1 MDKEAAAG
9 TPVPA
14 RSLGELRERHV
25 ALLGLWRGAL
35 EDREKA
41 ERAAALRDAAAAL
54 GTWLEDDEERFTA
67 QGVLDYWTAAQEGLS
82 GQQLPEAA
90 ALKPFD
96 PAAAESRA
104 EAAEALLDA
113 QDSRSIDAAET
124 IFLRLLRVDQA
135 GNIVECPPVP
145 RAELAGAA
153 GTPGLAVAGLVEA
166 LAAADVLRVRPGP
179 SADEEAVEFASR
191 GVARRWKRAAAALKE
206 HKRIDTMR
214 DRLRATALLW
224 RQKDRQPGYLLGGG
238 SLEEAKQFLG
248 ELDDNDALKE
258 FLDASIA
265 KGRRER
271 FRFLVAMALGPALMV
286 GVVWMIGQMS
296 YWTGSKHG
304 TDRGTEIGK
313 GIGEKTGEDRGR
325 LEAAERAPDT
335 ASLPAPPLEPTDPLG
350 PTGYIWI
357 GSAEE
362 PMLQFAG
369 STAAVPPDS
378 ARAGQTYRVKSRVHM
393 SLRTGLPSGEDPA
406 PLLGVAPSN
415 SLMVARDNPR
425 GFDRPSGRQY
435 WLRVR
440 IVPRIDVWYSGEAS
454 QDRVRRLVQALR
466 QAGFDPRPRPV
477 RHDGPASVH
486 FFHDQDRQ
494 IAAAVGRIAAANLR
508 TPGGA
513 PSPVLC
519 ELQEDNPQRL
529 LPTVL
534 HLRVNLSRPGPV
546 PRDRSKYL
554 CQ

>member
-1 MDKEAAAG
+1 MDKEAAAA

-35 EDREKA
+35 EDRVKA

-54 GTWLEDDEERFTA
+54 GAWLEDDEERFTA

-82 GQQLPEAA
+82 GQQLPEPAV
-90 ALKPFD
+90 LKPFD

-104 EAAEALLDA
+104 EAAEALLG
-113 QDSRSIDAAET
+113 QDRGSLDAAET

-153 GTPGLAVAGLVEA
+153 GTPGLAVAGLIEA
-166 LAAADVLRVRPGP
+166 LAAANVLRVRPGP

-258 FLDASIA
+258 FLDASIS

-286 GVVWMIGQMS
+286 GAFWMIGQVS

-304 TDRGTEIGK
+304 TDQGTEIGK
-313 GIGEKTGEDRGR
+313 GIGERKGEDQGM
-325 LEAAERAPDT
+325 LEAAERTTDS
-335 ASLPAPPLEPTDPLG
+335 ASLPAPPQEPTG
-350 PTGYIWI
+350 PRGPEGYIWI

-362 PMLQFAG
+362 PLLQQVG
-369 STAAVPPDS
+369 STALVPPDT
-378 ARAGQTYRVKSRVHM
+378 ARAGLTYRVPRRVNM
-393 SLRTGLPSGEDPA
+393 ILRDRPTGGGDVSA
-406 PLLGVAPSN
+406 TLLGVAPGH
-415 SLMVARDNPR
+415 SLMVALENPR
-425 GFDRPSGRQY
+425 AFDRHSGRQY
-435 WLRVR
+435 WLKVRV
-440 IVPRIDVWYSGEAS
+440 IPRIDVWYEGSRAS
-454 QDRVRRLVQALR
+454 VGRLEQALQQGR
-466 QAGFDPRPRPV
+466 HYDVRLHQAS
-477 RHDGPASVH
+477 HEGPASVH
-486 FFHDQDRQ
+486 FFHDQDRR
-494 IAAAVGRIAAANLR
+494 IAAAVGRIAAAALR
-508 TPGGA
+508 TRAGA
-513 PSPVLC
+513 LAPVLC
-519 ELQEDNPQRL
+519 DLQESAPRRP

-534 HLRVNLSRPGPV
+534 QLRVNLSRPGSV